1 MTTVTNMHK
10 SDAIA
15 SHKNRVPSL
24 GIRGSELSSWVSSK
38 ASIIFRSVG
47 QIGMGRRFMSGE
59 TYKNVERGVGFKE
72 SHVMYR
78 GHSVVCMRESGVR
91 SGMAG
96 AAREE
101 GCVEG

>member
-1 MTTVTNMHK
+1 
-10 SDAIA
+10 
-15 SHKNRVPSL
+15 
-24 GIRGSELSSWVSSK
+24 
-38 ASIIFRSVG
+38 
-47 QIGMGRRFMSGE
+47 MGRRFMSGE

-101 GCVEG
+101 GRVEG